1 MSVTAWRI
9 VKQKNEKTA
18 FSGEGARLYGGRWNS
33 PGTALVYTA
42 QSQSLAA
49 LEMLVHL
56 DSADL
61 LGGYVFFDVII
72 DEAMIAAV
80 DPITLPKNWR
90 AEPGPAKLQ
99 ALGDAWIAAGT
110 SCVLRVPSSLVPA
123 ESNYLLNPKHA
134 DFVKLK
140 IGRAVPFRYDARLA
154 EKQQFDRRIEPS
166 AGLIGLIAQR
176 LS

>member
-1 MSVTAWRI
+1 MSITAWRI

-61 LGGYVFFDVII
+61 LGGYVFLDVII
-72 DEAMIAAV
+72 DEPMITALDVA
-80 DPITLPKNWR
+80 TLPKNWR
-90 AEPGPAKLQ
+90 AEPAPRKLQ
-99 ALGDAWIAAGT
+99 ALGDDWIAAGT
-110 SCVLRVPSSLVPA
+110 SVALRVPSSIIPA
-123 ESNYLLNPKHA
+123 ESNYILNPKHP
-134 DFVKLK
+134 DFAKLQ
-140 IGRAVPFRYDARLA
+140 IGKATPFRYDPRL
-154 EKQQFDRRIEPS
+154 
-166 AGLIGLIAQR
+166 G
-176 LS
+176 

>member
-1 MSVTAWRI
+1 MSITAWRI
-9 VKQKNEKTA
+9 VKQKNEKSG

-33 PGTALVYTA
+33 PWAAMVYTA

-61 LGGYVFFDVII
+61 LGGYVFFDVVIE
-72 DEAMIAAV
+72 DAMIAAV

-90 AEPGPAKLQ
+90 AEPAPRKLR
-99 ALGDAWIAAGT
+99 ALGDDWIAAGT
-110 SCVLRVPSSLVPA
+110 SLALRVPSSLVPA

-134 DFVKLK
+134 DFARVR
-140 IGRAVPFRYDARLA
+140 IGPPMPFRYDARLG
-154 EKQQFDRRIEPS
+154 ER
-166 AGLIGLIAQR
+166 
-176 LS
+176 